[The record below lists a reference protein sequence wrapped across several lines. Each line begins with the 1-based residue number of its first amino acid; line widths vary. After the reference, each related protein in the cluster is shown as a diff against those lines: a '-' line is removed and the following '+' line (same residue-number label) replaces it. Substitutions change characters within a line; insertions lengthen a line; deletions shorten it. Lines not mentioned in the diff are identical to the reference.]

1 MNIVKMFSVFV
12 ILSTVGILYERYNR
26 KYFPDEELDKY
37 DLVKKYL
44 LNEDDRIKK
53 KPFLWIH
60 TKHEINSREWL
71 SFYSRNSKN
80 LNQPYL
86 NLCIESIIKYC
97 GKSFNV
103 CLIDD
108 DSFGNLLDDWN
119 IDMNALSDPIKSRLR
134 LLGKMKLL
142 KQYGGMMAPN
152 SMIMMKNLK
161 SLYTKKMGCKEI
173 FFGEMRNKSFTNDKI
188 KYIPST
194 EFMGCSRNNKLMD
207 EVISFYEKLISVDN
221 TNESEFIGKLNLMLY
236 KKCSNNEACL
246 INGTQIGIK
255 TKDNKEVLV
264 DDLMQDGHI
273 DFDEEMYCVYLPE
286 EEIKRR
292 TKYNWF
298 LKLDKEDIFTSNTVA
313 GKYLLISHGY

>member
-60 TKHEINSREWL
+60 TKHEINSRERL

-103 CLIDD
+103 C
-108 DSFGNLLDDWN
+108 
-119 IDMNALSDPIKSRLR
+119 
-134 LLGKMKLL
+134 
-142 KQYGGMMAPN
+142 
-152 SMIMMKNLK
+152 
-161 SLYTKKMGCKEI
+161 
-173 FFGEMRNKSFTNDKI
+173 
-188 KYIPST
+188 
-194 EFMGCSRNNKLMD
+194 
-207 EVISFYEKLISVDN
+207 
-221 TNESEFIGKLNLMLY
+221 
-236 KKCSNNEACL
+236 
-246 INGTQIGIK
+246 
-255 TKDNKEVLV
+255 
-264 DDLMQDGHI
+264 
-273 DFDEEMYCVYLPE
+273 
-286 EEIKRR
+286 
-292 TKYNWF
+292 
-298 LKLDKEDIFTSNTVA
+298 
-313 GKYLLISHGY
+313 